1 MCPTN
6 LQEAQATIEA
16 ILFAASFPL
25 TAEEIASAVGIDE
38 ESTRKLLRL
47 IGDRHS
53 TPGSGVVL
61 EEAGGGFIM
70 LSRPEYAPYVERL
83 SERQRPPA
91 LSPASLE
98 TLAITAY
105 RQPVTRAE
113 IEKIRG
119 VSPDSAISTLLERGL
134 ICEKGRKETVGRPI
148 LYGTTPDFLLYLGL
162 SSLDDLP
169 ALPDSDGLHETMP
182 HSDPT
187 DERNFT
193 PTLPGL
199 GGHGDGVQALEP
211 EEMADE
217 IDLDEMLGKVASNRP
232 SHGNDADLS
241 E

>member
-1 MCPTN
+1 
-6 LQEAQATIEA
+6 
-16 ILFAASFPL
+16 
-25 TAEEIASAVGIDE
+25 
-38 ESTRKLLRL
+38 
-47 IGDRHS
+47 
-53 TPGSGVVL
+53 
-61 EEAGGGFIM
+61 M

-162 SSLDDLP
+162 SSLHDLP
-169 ALPDSDGLHETMP
+169 ALSDSNGLPQAAPDTGSNEDG
-182 HSDPT
+182 D
-187 DERNFT
+187 FT

-199 GGHGDGVQALEP
+199 GESGNAAQALKP
-211 EEMADE
+211 EETADE
-217 IDLDEMLGKVASNRP
+217 IDFDEMLRSTASTRS
-232 SHGNDADLS
+232 SHHS
-241 E
+241 ESDFSE

>member
-1 MCPTN
+1 MN
-6 LQEAQATIEA
+6 LQEAQAAIEA

-25 TAEEIASAVGIDE
+25 GLEEIASAVGIDE
-38 ESTRKLLRL
+38 DSARKLLRL
-47 IGDRHS
+47 IGERHS
-53 TPGSGVVL
+53 RSDSGVIL
-61 EEAGGGFIM
+61 MEAGGGFIM

-113 IEKIRG
+113 IERIRG

-148 LYGTTPDFLLYLGL
+148 LYGTTPDFLFYLGL

-169 ALPDSDGLHETMP
+169 ALPDSDGLPQVAPTSGPGEETG
-182 HSDPT
+182 S
-187 DERNFT
+187 T

-199 GGHGDGVQALEP
+199 GEHRDGAHVTEP

-217 IDLDEMLGKVASNRP
+217 IDFDEVLRESASASS
-232 SHGNDADLS
+232 SHGNESDFS

>member
-6 LQEAQATIEA
+6 LQEAQAAIEA

-25 TAEEIASAVGIDE
+25 TTEEIASAVGIDE
-38 ESTRKLLRL
+38 DSARKLLRL
-47 IGDRHS
+47 IGEKHS
-53 TPGSGVVL
+53 TPCSGVVL

-119 VSPDSAISTLLERGL
+119 VSPDSSISTLLERGL

-169 ALPDSDGLHETMP
+169 ALPDSNGLPQVTQEP
-182 HSDPT
+182 DSSKED
-187 DERNFT
+187 DFT

-199 GGHGDGVQALEP
+199 GEHD
-211 EEMADE
+211 
-217 IDLDEMLGKVASNRP
+217 
-232 SHGNDADLS
+232 NDARASSSPGS
-241 E
+241 EADSFE